1 MNLNPPTQ
9 EAPTWFLIF
18 LIEQLGGSLV
28 LDGREIENIQ
38 ERSKD
43 KIIKWWNDSLGRF
56 LIEVTDDPA
65 QEVPSPIRYKPGGPV
80 R

>member
-1 MNLNPPTQ
+1 MNLNPPSQ

-28 LDGREIENIQ
+28 LDGHEIENIQ
-38 ERSKD
+38 ERNKS
-43 KIIKWWNDSLGRF
+43 KIIKWWNDDLGRF

-65 QEVPSPIRYKPGGPV
+65 REIPSPIKYRPGGPT

>member
-1 MNLNPPTQ
+1 MNVNPPNQ

-28 LDGREIENIQ
+28 LDGNEILSIQ
-38 ERSKD
+38 ERTKN
-43 KIIKWWNDSLGRF
+43 KIIRWWNDDRGRF
-56 LIEVTDDPA
+56 LIEVGDDPA
-65 QEVPSPIRYKPGGPV
+65 QEIPSPIRYNPGGPT